1 MCPEGCAETAK
12 EPFCEMPWPRL
23 TFYTDD
29 KHKHYPCR
37 VDSGKLNTNSQDDF
51 KNKYYRYIYNM

>member
-1 MCPEGCAETAK
+1 MA
-12 EPFCEMPWPRL
+12 WPRL

-51 KNKYYRYIYNM
+51 KKNITSTNIDRYNMYISF

>member
-1 MCPEGCAETAK
+1 
-12 EPFCEMPWPRL
+12 MPWPRL

-37 VDSGKLNTNSQDDF
+37 VDSGKINTNSQDDL
-51 KNKYYRYIYNM
+51 KKKYYFDKYRYI